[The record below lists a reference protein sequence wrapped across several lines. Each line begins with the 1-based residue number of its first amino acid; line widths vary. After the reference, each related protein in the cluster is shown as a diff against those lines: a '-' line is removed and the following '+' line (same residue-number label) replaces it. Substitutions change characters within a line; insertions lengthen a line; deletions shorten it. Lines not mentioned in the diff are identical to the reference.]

1 MLPADDDAGFLNAAS
16 RVKVFSDF
24 EGGNMNEAF
33 KNLTEEGASLGQKAT
48 WYDDIIS
55 AIARNLRFASGAL
68 LCSYVLIFAIYNG
81 LVLLLSAKG
90 GKTSAFSW
98 ERSAGSVV
106 FTRREV

>member
-1 MLPADDDAGFLNAAS
+1 MLPADDDAGFLDAAS

-48 WYDDIIS
+48 WYDDMRS
-55 AIARNLRFASGAL
+55 AIARNLRLASGAL
-68 LCSYVLIFAIYNG
+68 LCSYVLILAIYNG
-81 LVLLLSAKG
+81 LVLLLSEKG

-98 ERSAGSVV
+98 VLSVGSVDFV
-106 FTRREV
+106 RREV